1 MGGDRDCTDFS
12 KALQDAVPIRL
23 CASYRQE
30 EAMQQPTHVL
40 ILTHDD
46 AMRNLLEQVFIIRD
60 VQILIAETVQDA
72 EAIMNRWGLPAFG
85 LVIIDT
91 AALGEYELDQK
102 QMACRLLEEWTTAHP
117 ALPFLFLGT
126 VLQKHAIY
134 PIRADIVRVLVK
146 PFRLDE
152 LVDVVDDFYPEQHY
166 PSASLPR
173 RP

>member
-1 MGGDRDCTDFS
+1 MGGYSACTDFS
-12 KALQDAVPIRL
+12 KALRDAVPIRA
-23 CASYRQE
+23 CTSHRQE
-30 EAMQQPTHVL
+30 KEMQQPTHVL

-46 AMRNLLEQVFIIRD
+46 AIRNLLEQVFIIRD
-60 VQILIAETVQDA
+60 VQILIAETVQGA
-72 EAIMNRWGLPAFG
+72 EAIINLWGLSMFG

-91 AALGEYELDQK
+91 AALGEYEMDQK
-102 QMACRLLEEWTTAHP
+102 RVACRILEEWTTAHP

-152 LVDVVDDFYPEQHY
+152 LVDVVDDLYPEQHH
-166 PSASLPR
+166 PHASLPR